1 VFLPPND
8 QEHTPQEIST
18 MARKPNY
25 NFERSERERIKKLKK
40 AERVEAKVKPVSDN
54 GESAPPA
61 QEQSE
66 K

>member
-1 VFLPPND
+1 
-8 QEHTPQEIST
+8 

-40 AERVEAKVKPVSDN
+40 AERVEAKVKPAAEGS
-54 GESAPPA
+54 ETAAPAEEPT
-61 QEQSE
+61 E